1 MKKSILIIA
10 AGLMASISIAQQQIQ
25 NPGFEDW
32 DDVGT
37 STQEPTN
44 WSSLKTADAL
54 ASLPPEVL
62 SRVTGRTGDWAVEL
76 EVKSVFLINAH
87 GLMTKIGRASCREE
101 CGSQWWQMGL

>member
-1 MKKSILIIA
+1 MKKTLLFISAIL
-10 AGLMASISIAQQQIQ
+10 LASTINAQQQLQ

-37 STQEPTN
+37 PKQEPTN

-54 ASLPPEVL
+54 ASLTPEVL

-76 EVKSVFLINAH
+76 EVKSVFLINAN
-87 GLMTKIGRASCREE
+87 GLMTNGRVHASMRSEE
-101 CGSQWWQMGL
+101 RRVGKE